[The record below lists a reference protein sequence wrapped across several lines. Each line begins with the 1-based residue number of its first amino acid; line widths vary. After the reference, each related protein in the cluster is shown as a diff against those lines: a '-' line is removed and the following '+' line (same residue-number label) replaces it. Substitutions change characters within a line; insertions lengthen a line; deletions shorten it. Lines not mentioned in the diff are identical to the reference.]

1 MFSKIL
7 IANRGEIALRIQRA
21 CKALKIKTVAVYS
34 PVDKELMHVK
44 LADEAICIG
53 PNAPQESYLNIPAII
68 SAAEISGVDAI
79 HPGYG
84 FLAENAAF
92 AKQVSKSGFVFIGP
106 KSSLISQMGDKIS
119 AINTMK
125 ELGVPCIPGSG
136 LLSAH
141 KKTNLMLAQNIG
153 YPVLI
158 KASAGG
164 GGRGM
169 NVAVNPEVLHKVI
182 SLTKTQAQSTF
193 KNNDVYMERYL
204 ETPRHIEIQVIAD
217 NHGNSVFFP
226 ERDCSMQRRNQKIIE
241 ESPGA
246 GITEKERQYIG
257 NICLEAVNNMGYTNA
272 GTFEF
277 LYENG
282 LFFFIEMNT
291 RIQVE
296 HPITEMV
303 SQFDLVKEQIKIAAN
318 HPLSIQQKDV
328 GISGHAIECRINAE
342 NPKTFSP
349 SPGKISQL
357 VFPGGPGI
365 RVDSHLYPSYTVP
378 HYFDPMIAKIIA
390 HGNTR
395 QEAIT
400 KAIIA
405 LQETIIEGPQT
416 NITTHLDILHH
427 PDFIE
432 GDFNIHSLE
441 SMLTEQSMESA

>member
-1 MFSKIL
+1 MFKKIL

-21 CKALKIKTVAVYS
+21 CKALHIKTVAIYS
-34 PVDKELMHVK
+34 PTDKDLMHVK

-53 PNAPQESYLNIPAII
+53 PNSPQESYLNIPAII

-84 FLAENAAF
+84 FLAENSDF
-92 AKQVSKSGFVFIGP
+92 AKQVSNSGFVFIGP
-106 KSSLISQMGDKIS
+106 KDSLISQMGDKIS
-119 AINTMK
+119 AIKTMR
-125 ELGVPCIPGSG
+125 ELNVPCISGTG
-136 LLSAH
+136 LLSSHQKSNASF
-141 KKTNLMLAQNIG
+141 AQKIG

-169 NVAVNPEVLHKVI
+169 NVVHVPEELHPTIK
-182 SLTKTQAQSTF
+182 LTKSQAKATF
-193 KNNDVYMERYL
+193 GSSDVYMEKYL

-217 NHGNSVFFP
+217 HHGNAVYFP

-241 ESPGA
+241 ESPGVD
-246 GITEKERQYIG
+246 ISEKERQYIG
-257 NICLEAVNNMGYTNA
+257 KICLNAVIKMGYTNA

-282 LFFFIEMNT
+282 QFFFIEMNT

-303 SQFDLVKEQIKIAAN
+303 SQFDLVKEQICIAAN
-318 HPLSIQQKDV
+318 QPLSIQQKSI

-342 NPKTFSP
+342 NPTTFLP
-349 SPGKISQL
+349 SPGKITQL

-365 RVDSHLYPSYTVP
+365 RVDSHLYPQYTIP

-390 HGNTR
+390 HGKTR
-395 QEAIT
+395 QEAIQ

-416 NITTHLDILHH
+416 NIPTHLEILQN
-427 PDFIE
+427 PDFIDGE
-432 GDFNIHSLE
+432 FNIHSLE
-441 SMLTEQSMESA
+441 AMLTEKHMEPA